1 MNFSI
6 SFVQTKICL
15 GVFVFNCWFTRKKCV
30 GANPEFVVTIVICHN
45 HCAIDWRAAAVEAR
59 AGETL
64 LCQYFAIVWHFA
76 GVSVWATG
84 RRPFRQLLAVRL
96 ASLADKRTTRTPPLH
111 IWYRLYLWTE
121 LNRDNHRYLGKKN
134 YMQLLRPPL
143 PIYFGVEPTRDF
155 FRSMAIENFIQFPK
169 FAWAEMCSV
178 HPFFQFFFCFI
189 RKGWVKHACRYSI
202 IWFVCASPF
211 LF

>member
-84 RRPFRQLLAVRL
+84 RRPFRQLFGWPVWQ
-96 ASLADKRTTRTPPLH
+96 T
-111 IWYRLYLWTE
+111 
-121 LNRDNHRYLGKKN
+121 NRPHGR
-134 YMQLLRPPL
+134 
-143 PIYFGVEPTRDF
+143 
-155 FRSMAIENFIQFPK
+155 
-169 FAWAEMCSV
+169 
-178 HPFFQFFFCFI
+178 HPFIFDI
-189 RKGWVKHACRYSI
+189 AYIYEPNWIEIITGIWKKKLHAA
-202 IWFVCASPF
+202 ASPTF
-211 LF
+211 TYIFWGWAHPWFF

>member
-76 GVSVWATG
+76 GVLVKFRRLVAARFVSCWRFGWPVWQTNGPHGRHPFIFNIAYIYEPNWIEIITG
-84 RRPFRQLLAVRL
+84 
-96 ASLADKRTTRTPPLH
+96 
-111 IWYRLYLWTE
+111 IW
-121 LNRDNHRYLGKKN
+121 KKN

-143 PIYFGVEPTRDF
+143 PI
-155 FRSMAIENFIQFPK
+155 
-169 FAWAEMCSV
+169 
-178 HPFFQFFFCFI
+178 
-189 RKGWVKHACRYSI
+189 
-202 IWFVCASPF
+202 
-211 LF
+211 